1 METIKHCLHCGKE
14 LLGRADKKFCHQQC
28 RNDYNN
34 VQNGKSNFY
43 IRKVNTI
50 LKRNRNILESLAHK
64 DKSIK
69 VLERDLAKEGFSFE
83 YFTNTYT
90 TKAEKTYYF
99 CYEYGYLKLDDGYF
113 ALVYN
118 KHHTGE

>member
-1 METIKHCLHCGKE
+1 M
-14 LLGRADKKFCHQQC
+14 
-28 RNDYNN
+28 
-34 VQNGKSNFY
+34 
-43 IRKVNTI
+43 
-50 LKRNRNILESLAHK
+50 ESLAHK